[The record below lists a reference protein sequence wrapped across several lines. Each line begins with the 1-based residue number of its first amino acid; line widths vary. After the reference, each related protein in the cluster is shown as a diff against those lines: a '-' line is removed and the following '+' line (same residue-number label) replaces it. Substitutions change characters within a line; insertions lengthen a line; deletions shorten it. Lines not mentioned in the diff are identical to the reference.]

1 MSRTNRKLYLTLNQF
16 PVGGKKMAEKGVSSK
31 VVAVGIIVGLLIS
44 FIGLTTIAATS
55 ITDPNAS
62 DDAKKAAREADRT
75 ALVVWFVGVLIL
87 SIFMFLG
94 AVYCGELPD
103 YAKLGLLIALGMM
116 LAATTWL
123 VTKLGGLFTY
133 PAW

>member
-1 MSRTNRKLYLTLNQF
+1 
-16 PVGGKKMAEKGVSSK
+16 MAEKGVSAKIVSI
-31 VVAVGIIVGLLIS
+31 GIIVGLLIS
-44 FIGLTTIAATS
+44 FIGLTTIAASS

-62 DDAKKAAREADRT
+62 DDAKKAARETDRT
-75 ALVVWFVGVLIL
+75 ALVVWFVGMLIL
-87 SIFMFLG
+87 SVFMFLG
-94 AVYCGELPD
+94 AVDCGELSD

-133 PAW
+133 PVW